1 MNHRQRRRR
10 TSSGPGRNWED
21 RQKRPT
27 QHVQRRRPTRAPH
40 DMGDVTGCATST
52 RTHSAEQREETR
64 RLTSSVNGQIFKK
77 IAWQGES
84 HDDACGA
91 GCCRLVAC
99 TEFFL
104 RLLQFHPVSSSC
116 QRDSASCT
124 MLCRGLSDC
133 LMALHIL
140 SRSGISF
147 LGRSQIKP
155 FHSWVILATNPRFG
169 STHPVRGDSILN
181 SGGFGRPLNSL
192 RLGGTLFACVLLFYI
207 VASACSASCLD
218 DLLASILSAQA
229 TARGYIRAGW
239 GSDLGSCLPR
249 SAFAR

>member
-1 MNHRQRRRR
+1 MALGETGKTVRNAPPN
-10 TSSGPGRNWED
+10 TCSGDVQPG
-21 RQKRPT
+21 
-27 QHVQRRRPTRAPH
+27 PH
-40 DMGDVTGCATST
+40 NDMGDVTGCATST

-99 TEFFL
+99 SEFFL

-116 QRDSASCT
+116 QRDSACCT

-147 LGRSQIKP
+147 LGRSHIKP

-181 SGGFGRPLNSL
+181 SGGHLIHFVWGDPICMCLAVLRCCKCMQCFLFG
-192 RLGGTLFACVLLFYI
+192 
-207 VASACSASCLD
+207 
-218 DLLASILSAQA
+218 
-229 TARGYIRAGW
+229 
-239 GSDLGSCLPR
+239 
-249 SAFAR
+249 